1 MADPESQM
9 SPFRPAGIRSD
20 EPPFTSTGKFT
31 KQKHQES
38 SKLLVY
44 VLAAVVFLGTVFL
57 MIASVFLRVNNPKLR
72 LSSPSIQNF
81 QYDQNSTSL
90 NITMSAKVTVDNE
103 NFGRYVFENCD
114 AVVLYGNSTIGGGEI
129 SGGRVGARETKSI
142 DVAMQLRWENL
153 NFSNGGTDTNE
164 LIEIRSYAKMTGR
177 VHVMT
182 IVDRRKTIEMNCT
195 MNLNLNS
202 RSIMHSLCR

>member
-9 SPFRPAGIRSD
+9 SPFRPAGVRSD
-20 EPPFTSTGKFT
+20 EPPSTIAGKFN

-38 SKLLVY
+38 SKFLVY
-44 VLAAVVFLGTVFL
+44 VLATVVFLGTIFL
-57 MIASVFLRVNNPKLR
+57 IIASVFLRVNNPKLR
-72 LSSPSIQNF
+72 LSSVSIQTF

-90 NITMSAKVTVDNE
+90 NITMFAEATVDNE
-103 NFGRYVFENCD
+103 NFGRYVFENCI

-129 SGGRVGARETKSI
+129 SGGRVGSRKIKSI
-142 DVAMQLRWENL
+142 DVVMRLRSDNL
-153 NFSNGGTDTNE
+153 NFSSGGDDSHE
-164 LIEIRSYAKMTGR
+164 LVEIRSYAKMTGR
-177 VHVMT
+177 VHVLT

-195 MNLNLNS
+195 MNLDLRS